1 MKYFKVKTSY
11 DKIVKEE
18 TKKVS
23 EYRIFNAINY
33 QEAEEKAIEYIKK
46 YIAGQCDCDISKV
59 SYEEIIPISDKEK
72 PEEIYW
78 YEVRATFIITDD
90 EGNDKYNNQKYLVEA
105 EDLEDSLDKLRNYFK
120 SKSYSE
126 DEWFFS
132 KVEETNIKEVII

>member
-46 YIAGQCDCDISKV
+46 YIAGQCDYDISKI
-59 SYEEIIPISDKEK
+59 SYEEIISISDKEK

-78 YEVRATFIITDD
+78 YEVRVTFIIMDD
-90 EGNDKYNNQKYLVEA
+90 EGNEKYNNLKYLVEA
-105 EDLEDSLDKLRNYFK
+105 EDLEDSLNKLRNYFR
-120 SKSYSE
+120 SKLYSE

-132 KVEETNIKEVII
+132 KVEETNIEEVII